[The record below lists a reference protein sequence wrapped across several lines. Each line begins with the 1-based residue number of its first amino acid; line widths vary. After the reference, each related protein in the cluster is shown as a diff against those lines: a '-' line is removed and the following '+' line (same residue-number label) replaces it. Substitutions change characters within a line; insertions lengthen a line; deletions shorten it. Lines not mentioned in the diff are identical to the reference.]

1 MRPDQAPPRPSSPA
15 RRRPQR
21 EFAFLLSD
29 VARLLRTIT
38 DQRAKDVGSSRARW
52 AVLVRIERCE
62 GQSQNELASSLD
74 IQPITLGRLVDKL
87 CDEGLVDRRPD
98 PADRR
103 IKRLHLTERAHPV
116 LQQLSAMGAEMMGK
130 ALAGIDGAA
139 LEGMIRDLGLIKENL
154 KSELR
159 TDSTDD
165 KARAS

>member
-1 MRPDQAPPRPSSPA
+1 MRPEPTPLRTSSVA
-15 RRRPQR
+15 RKSPHR

-29 VARLLRTIT
+29 VARLLRTVT
-38 DQRAKDVGSSRARW
+38 DQRAKEVGSSRARW

-62 GQSQNELASSLD
+62 GQSQNELAVSLD

-98 PADRR
+98 LADRR
-103 IKRLHLTERAHPV
+103 IKRLHLTEKAFPI
-116 LQQLSAMGAEMMGK
+116 LEQLAAMGTQMMDK

-139 LEGMIRDLGLIKENL
+139 LEEMVRDLELIKENL

-159 TDSTDD
+159 TDSADD
-165 KARAS
+165 KAAAS